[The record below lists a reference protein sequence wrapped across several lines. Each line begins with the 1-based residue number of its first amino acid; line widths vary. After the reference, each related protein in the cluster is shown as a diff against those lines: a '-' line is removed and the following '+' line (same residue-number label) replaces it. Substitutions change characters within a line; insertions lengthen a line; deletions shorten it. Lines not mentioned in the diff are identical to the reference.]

1 MSTSETEAVANQA
14 IAHFRNGYNCA
25 QSVLLALYLHAD
37 TTGENELI
45 PKIAAGFGGGIGRCG
60 SVCGALT
67 GSIMAV
73 GIKNAPNEPG
83 IEKRAKTY
91 ANAKTLYQQFEKQHS
106 TTFCRDLIKY
116 DLSNP
121 EEAAKFRQEGIPQK
135 VCSKLIKAAIENY
148 LTLESI

>member
-1 MSTSETEAVANQA
+1 MLPNQQVSEKALKNYQS
-14 IAHFRNGYNCA
+14 GYNCA
-25 QSVLLALYLHAD
+25 ESVLLALYEHI
-37 TTGENELI
+37 EPKSKNELV

-73 GIKNAPNEPG
+73 GIQYASNETG
-83 IEKRAKTY
+83 VENRATLLKT
-91 ANAKTLYQQFEKQHS
+91 FEEQHG

-121 EEAAKFRQEGIPQK
+121 EEAVKFRQEGIPQK
-135 VCSKLIKAAIENY
+135 VCAKLIKDAIENY
-148 LTLESI
+148 FELETK

>member
-1 MSTSETEAVANQA
+1 MESSQQISEKAVKYFQG
-14 IAHFRNGYNCA
+14 GYNCA
-25 QSVLLALYLHAD
+25 QSVFLALYEHL
-37 TTGENELI
+37 EPNSKNELV
-45 PKIAAGFGGGIGRCG
+45 PKIATGFGGGIGRCG

-73 GIKNAPNEPG
+73 GIKDTLNEPG
-83 IEKRAKTY
+83 IEKRAKAY
-91 ANAKTLYQQFEKQHS
+91 ATAKTLLQQFEKQQG

-135 VCSKLIKAAIENY
+135 VCSKLIKAAIQNY
-148 LTLESI
+148 IALQSK